1 MKYILALF
9 ASLAL
14 LAAGASAFGERPD
27 ENASVRCEV
36 SMKQK
41 SLKAGA
47 TGQILVSLQPKKGI
61 HINLDQPIQIK
72 MDSAEVIASVGKP
85 EIPVID
91 TSYDASKPIRLRVTI
106 SKNAKPGKFSLRGT
120 VIYFYC
126 SDTEGWCSRF
136 KQPIDVQCTVTK

>member
-14 LAAGASAFGERPD
+14 LTGSATAFGEKP
-27 ENASVRCEV
+27 EVNASVRCEV
-36 SMKQK
+36 SMRQK

-47 TGQILVSLQPKKGI
+47 MGQILVSLQPKKGI

-85 EIPVID
+85 EIPMVD
-91 TSYDASKPIRLRVTI
+91 TLYDASKPIRLPVTI
-106 SKNAKPGKFSLRGT
+106 SKNAKPGKFTLRGT

-126 SDTEGWCSRF
+126 SETEGWCSRF
-136 KQPIDVQCTVTK
+136 KQPIDVQCTVTR